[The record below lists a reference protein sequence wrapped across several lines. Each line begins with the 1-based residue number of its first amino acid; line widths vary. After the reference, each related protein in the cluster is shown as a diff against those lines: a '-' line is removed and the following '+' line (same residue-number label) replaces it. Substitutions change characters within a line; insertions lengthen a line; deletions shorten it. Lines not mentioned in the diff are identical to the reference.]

1 MINYFYYILEVESLE
16 IQLSSEIISKIP
28 DFKLGVIEYLDIT
41 VGDSPQMVKGRL
53 QLFQESIYFDLENK
67 NLTELSGI
75 QEWRS
80 IFKILGKDPNRYR
93 HSAEALYRRVQKQ
106 NFLTTVQSAID
117 INNFFSL
124 QYQVPIGIYDSDKL
138 EGPITIKIANAGEE
152 YLGLNGRMNSLEN
165 LIVSSDQIG
174 PFGSPFVDS
183 NRAPVT
189 LKTKNALQIIYLQ
202 PTTVVKSAEKLT
214 ESLMKMFTQ
223 IHGGDARFYI
233 IGSH

>member
-1 MINYFYYILEVESLE
+1 ME

-28 DFKLGVIEYLDIT
+28 HFKLGIIEYKNIT

-67 NLTELSGI
+67 NLSELPGI
-75 QEWRS
+75 HEWRG
-80 IFKILGKDPNRYR
+80 IFKTFGKDPNRYR

-106 NFLTTVQSAID
+106 NYLTSVQSAID

-124 QYQVPIGIYDSDKL
+124 QYQVPIGIYDTDRL
-138 EGPITIKIANAGEE
+138 EGPITIKIAKAGEE

-165 LIVSSDQIG
+165 LIVSSDQLG

-189 LKTKNALQIIYLQ
+189 ESTKNALQIIYLQ
-202 PTTVVKSAEKLT
+202 PKTALISAEKLT
-214 ESLMKMFTQ
+214 ESLMKMFNQ
-223 IHGGDARFYI
+223 IHGGDASFYI
-233 IGSH
+233 IGSD

>member
-1 MINYFYYILEVESLE
+1 ME

-28 DFKLGVIEYLDIT
+28 HFKLGIIEYKNIT

-67 NLTELSGI
+67 NLTELPGI
-75 QEWRS
+75 HEWRR
-80 IFKILGKDPNRYR
+80 IFKTFGKDPNRYR

-106 NFLTTVQSAID
+106 NYLISVQSAID

-124 QYQVPIGIYDSDKL
+124 QYQVPIGIYDIDRL
-138 EGPITIKIANAGEE
+138 EGPITIEVAKAGDE
-152 YLGLNGRMNSLEN
+152 YEGLNGRMNSLEN
-165 LIVSSDQIG
+165 LIVSSDQLG

-189 LKTKNALQIIYLQ
+189 EAAKNAVQIIYLQ
-202 PTTVVKSAEKLT
+202 PTTSMKSAKRLT

-223 IHGGDARFYI
+223 IHGGDATCYI
-233 IGSH
+233 IGND